1 MFQAVPLC
9 LEMEGLGDCD
19 PGYIF
24 PWEQEGVHNI
34 QEALNSQ
41 PSVMP
46 NYQYNPVWETGKFL
60 VEGEEEETLDL
71 SSTSTIL
78 SYSSYSPPPIQNA
91 RLTILPQRQQSLETG
106 LENLDCLESGPVVAS
121 VTASTSLVEEREKR
135 VRARPRPD
143 PLARETERPCR
154 VCGER
159 AGKHSYYGGQVCPS
173 CRAFFRRSVQS
184 GYNATYYCV
193 KEGNC
198 EVTLKTRKNCQYC
211 RYRLCENAGMKT
223 SWVLTEEERKL
234 KFAGKGKKRKDR
246 VSSGSGSLSQSDCP
260 EAQEPGLMP
269 VLELCETDMADI
281 RNYVNI
287 SGCYE
292 HSRVTDMDTQLI
304 RKIIR

>member
-9 LEMEGLGDCD
+9 LEMEGLGGCD

-91 RLTILPQRQQSLETG
+91 RLTILPQRQQSLDTG

-143 PLARETERPCR
+143 TKWGESSETTPCR
-154 VCGER
+154 QLALSKLLIV
-159 AGKHSYYGGQVCPS
+159 
-173 CRAFFRRSVQS
+173 F
-184 GYNATYYCV
+184 
-193 KEGNC
+193 
-198 EVTLKTRKNCQYC
+198 
-211 RYRLCENAGMKT
+211 LCFMRILF
-223 SWVLTEEERKL
+223 V
-234 KFAGKGKKRKDR
+234 
-246 VSSGSGSLSQSDCP
+246 
-260 EAQEPGLMP
+260 
-269 VLELCETDMADI
+269 
-281 RNYVNI
+281 
-287 SGCYE
+287 
-292 HSRVTDMDTQLI
+292 
-304 RKIIR
+304 

>member
-9 LEMEGLGDCD
+9 LEMEGLADCE

-24 PWEQEGVHNI
+24 PWEQEGVHTI

-60 VEGEEEETLDL
+60 TEVEEEETLDL

-78 SYSSYSPPPIQNA
+78 SYSSYSPPPLQSA
-91 RLTILPQRQQSLETG
+91 RLTILPQRQPSLE
-106 LENLDCLESGPVVAS
+106 PVVGGVMA
-121 VTASTSLVEEREKR
+121 TTSSLEEREKR

-246 VSSGSGSLSQSDCP
+246 VSSGSVSQSDST
-260 EAQEPGLMP
+260 EVQDPGLMP

-287 SGCYE
+287 SGFFE
-292 HSRVTDMDTQLI
+292 LSRVTDMDTQLI